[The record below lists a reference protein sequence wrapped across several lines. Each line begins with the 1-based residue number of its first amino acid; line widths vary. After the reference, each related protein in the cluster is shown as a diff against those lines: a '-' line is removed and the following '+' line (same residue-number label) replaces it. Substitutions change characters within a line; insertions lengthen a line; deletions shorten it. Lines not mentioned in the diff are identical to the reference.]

1 MQVHTQ
7 NQFFAS
13 ERVLDRLKSIFA
25 RGHKPPGYFLILP
38 AVCDSLFAPI
48 EYRTML
54 MLFTVLYT
62 LAKGLAFQVQNLF
75 IR

>member
-25 RGHKPPGYFLILP
+25 RGPKLLVSSLILP
-38 AVCDSLFAPI
+38 AVCDSLSAPI
-48 EYRTML
+48 KYRTMM

-62 LAKGLAFQVQNLF
+62 LA
-75 IR
+75 